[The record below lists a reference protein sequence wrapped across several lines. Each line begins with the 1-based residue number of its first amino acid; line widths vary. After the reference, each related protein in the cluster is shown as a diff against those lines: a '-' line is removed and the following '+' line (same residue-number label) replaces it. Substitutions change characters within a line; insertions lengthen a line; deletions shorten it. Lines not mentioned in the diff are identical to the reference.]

1 MMVDPKAQPPGDPP
15 ERGPKTDQGADAD
28 NNLGRGAPADR
39 EERLQQI
46 ARDKARSIDDDPQY
60 QNRKAH
66 DLDREDC
73 EINREGIAGK
83 KPSVRISKE
92 EAEAID
98 KG

>member
-1 MMVDPKAQPPGDPP
+1 MVDPKAQRPSEQP
-15 ERGPKTDQGADAD
+15 ERRSKSDQGADAD

-73 EINREGIAGK
+73 EINREGVAGER
-83 KPSVRISKE
+83 PGVRISKE
-92 EAEAID
+92 DDVTKD